1 MALLTI
7 RVATCRGARGR
18 RLSPYVPRPQ
28 PYVPTQARAGGK
40 LSKSAPGQVLRRGTT
55 QGMAAIGGGGE
66 GQEVGMARKAIHELD
81 SNDRER
87 LLTLSLPAE
96 MSYARQF
103 TAEERLLFK
112 GAGDADDAWMY
123 DDVYVESRP
132 PEASAN
138 SPSSTPR
145 QG

>member
-1 MALLTI
+1 
-7 RVATCRGARGR
+7 
-18 RLSPYVPRPQ
+18 
-28 PYVPTQARAGGK
+28 
-40 LSKSAPGQVLRRGTT
+40 
-55 QGMAAIGGGGE
+55 MAAIGGGGE
-66 GQEVGMARKAIHELD
+66 EQEVGMARKAIHELD